1 MKTRTG
7 FVSNSSSSSFIIE
20 KKYISVT
27 QLEMIK
33 NHIEISHILGIE
45 YAEPGQ
51 EWDIHE
57 TESSITV
64 STGMDNFD
72 MHEFLIKI
80 GVPLDAIKP

>member
-1 MKTRTG
+1 MKTRMG
-7 FVSNSSSSSFIIE
+7 FVSNSSSSSFIID
-20 KKYISVT
+20 KRHISVA
-27 QLEMIK
+27 QMKMIR
-33 NHIEISHILGIE
+33 NHIEIGDVLGIE